1 MLGFNSEAL
10 LLNPEVLL
18 LWIAAAAA
26 GVLVVAFALALAR
39 PRAEIG
45 NSLTRTGAIVFVAA
59 LTAAMGWAYINH
71 ANLRDHDV
79 ERRALE
85 LRAQILNASA
95 LAPGSPLTCLDAMT
109 GDAVEAACE
118 KALFAAPASVA
129 AATAY
134 IAARMTLLADMVA
147 YTKRGGE
154 NLDDVLVPLRRSLET
169 DRFGFLAHVLEV
181 RDGCTS
187 MSCKPLALLRD
198 PGRVRTNLGEETLD
212 RYIDHYATA
221 WAQDAAVAD
230 ATPAEPAAAPQ
241 APQPPHKIVNIDFPT
256 AASIP
261 PVSIM
266 NPEQTK
272 PAAVAANGGAPAAG
286 GSRRSRKPSAPA
298 QAAAATPAPD
308 PVDPVW
314 TPAPSATASAPTA
327 PAPAATAPQSAPS
340 PAPVPAAAA
349 PVQLNP
355 FPAAPPQASAGGAVR
370 AQ

>member
-39 PRAEIG
+39 PRTDMG
-45 NSLTRTGAIVFVAA
+45 NSLTRTGAIVLVAA

-85 LRAQILNASA
+85 LRAQVLNAGA
-95 LAPGSPLTCLDAMT
+95 LAPGSPLTCLDAIA

-118 KALFAAPASVA
+118 KALFAAPATVA

-134 IAARMTLLADMVA
+134 IAARMTLLADMVG

-154 NLDDVLVPLRRSLET
+154 DLDEVLVPLRRSLEV

-187 MSCKPLALLRD
+187 MNCKPLALLHD
-198 PGRVRTNLGEETLD
+198 PARVRTNLGEETLD
-212 RYIDHYATA
+212 RYINHYATA
-221 WAQDAAVAD
+221 WAQGPEATVAD
-230 ATPAEPAAAPQ
+230 ATPAEPPAT
-241 APQPPHKIVNIDFPT
+241 PQPSHKIVNIDFPT

-266 NPEQTK
+266 NPEPKTAGG
-272 PAAVAANGGAPAAG
+272 AAPAANGSAPAAG
-286 GSRRSRKPSAPA
+286 GSRRSRKASAPG
-298 QAAAATPAPD
+298 QAAAAGPAPD
-308 PVDPVW
+308 ATVEPVW
-314 TPAPSATASAPTA
+314 TPAPTATA
-327 PAPAATAPQSAPS
+327 PAPTATPPQGAPS
-340 PAPVPAAAA
+340 PSPATAAA

-355 FPAAPPQASAGGAVR
+355 FPTPPQASASGAVR

>member
-1 MLGFNSEAL
+1 
-10 LLNPEVLL
+10 
-18 LWIAAAAA
+18 
-26 GVLVVAFALALAR
+26 
-39 PRAEIG
+39 
-45 NSLTRTGAIVFVAA
+45 
-59 LTAAMGWAYINH
+59 
-71 ANLRDHDV
+71 
-79 ERRALE
+79 
-85 LRAQILNASA
+85 
-95 LAPGSPLTCLDAMT
+95 
-109 GDAVEAACE
+109 
-118 KALFAAPASVA
+118 
-129 AATAY
+129 
-134 IAARMTLLADMVA
+134 
-147 YTKRGGE
+147 
-154 NLDDVLVPLRRSLET
+154 VPLRRSLEA

-198 PGRVRTNLGEETLD
+198 PGRVRTNLGEDTLD

-221 WAQDAAVAD
+221 WAQSADAAVAD
-230 ATPAEPAAAPQ
+230 ATPAEPPA
-241 APQPPHKIVNIDFPT
+241 APQPPHKVVNIDFPT

-272 PAAVAANGGAPAAG
+272 PGAAAAAANGGAPAAG

-298 QAAAATPAPD
+298 QATAAAPD

-314 TPAPSATASAPTA
+314 TPAPSATAAAPTA
-327 PAPAATAPQSAPS
+327 PAPAATAPQSA

>member
-1 MLGFNSEAL
+1 MLGAS
-10 LLNPEVLL
+10 PEVLL

-39 PRAEIG
+39 PRADLG
-45 NSLTRTGAIVFVAA
+45 NSLTRTGAIVLVAA

-118 KALFAAPASVA
+118 KSLFAAPASVA

-154 NLDDVLVPLRRSLET
+154 NLDDVVVPLRRSLEA

-198 PGRVRTNLGEETLD
+198 PGRVRTNLGEDTLD
-212 RYIDHYATA
+212 RYIDHYAAA
-221 WAQDAAVAD
+221 WSADATVAD

-241 APQPPHKIVNIDFPT
+241 PPHKMVNIDFPT

-272 PAAVAANGGAPAAG
+272 PAAAAASGGAPAAG
-286 GSRRSRKPSAPA
+286 GSRRSRKPSGPA
-298 QAAAATPAPD
+298 QATAAGPAPD

-327 PAPAATAPQSAPS
+327 PVPAAAAPQSAPS
-340 PAPVPAAAA
+340 PAPMPAAAA

-355 FPAAPPQASAGGAVR
+355 FPTTPPQASAGGAVR

>member
-1 MLGFNSEAL
+1 MLGVS
-10 LLNPEVLL
+10 PEILL

-39 PRAEIG
+39 PRADLG
-45 NSLTRTGAIVFVAA
+45 NSLTRTGAIVLVAA

-109 GDAVEAACE
+109 GDTVESACE
-118 KALFAAPASVA
+118 KSLFAAPPSVA

-154 NLDDVLVPLRRSLET
+154 NLDEVLVPLRRSLEA

-187 MSCKPLALLRD
+187 MSCKPLALLHD
-198 PGRVRTNLGEETLD
+198 PGRVRTNLGEDTLD

-221 WAQDAAVAD
+221 WAQSADATVAD
-230 ATPAEPAAAPQ
+230 ATPAEPSAAR
-241 APQPPHKIVNIDFPT
+241 QPPHKVVNIDFPT

-272 PAAVAANGGAPAAG
+272 PAAATAANGGAPAAG
-286 GSRRSRKPSAPA
+286 GSRRSRKPSGPA
-298 QAAAATPAPD
+298 QATAAGPAPD

-314 TPAPSATASAPTA
+314 TPAPSATAAA
-327 PAPAATAPQSAPS
+327 PAAPVPAATAPQSAPS
-340 PAPVPAAAA
+340 PAPVPGAAA